1 MVKINKSLIIKVFMY
16 ISFMLGAIVT
26 TFIIYKNINN
36 EFADKFVIGY
46 LIIVFLLVPLYFLFI
61 SILNMRRLNGVEI
74 RKRFLKFI
82 GLFILYS
89 VSILVLDYFFRP
101 SKIDYLRTFSISLSV
116 SYGMSF
122 YDLFKKRK
130 Y

>member
-1 MVKINKSLIIKVFMY
+1 MVRIRKSLIIKVIMY
-16 ISFMLGAIVT
+16 ILFSLGAIVT
-26 TFIIYKNINN
+26 TFIIYKNINS

-74 RKRFLKFI
+74 RRRLLKFI
-82 GLFILYS
+82 GRFILYS
-89 VSILVLDYFFRP
+89 VLILVLDHFFRP
-101 SKIDYLRTFSISLSV
+101 SKIDLLRTCSISLGV

-122 YDLFKKRK
+122 YDLFKKK
-130 Y
+130 EY

>member
-1 MVKINKSLIIKVFMY
+1 MVRIHKSLIIKIFMY
-16 ISFMLGAIVT
+16 ILFILGAIAT

-46 LIIVFLLVPLYFLFI
+46 LIIVLLLAPLYFLFI
-61 SILNMRRLNGVEI
+61 SILNMRRLSGAEI

-82 GLFILYS
+82 CMFILYS

-101 SKIDYLRTFSISLSV
+101 SKIDFLRTCSISLGV

-122 YDLFKKRK
+122 YDLFKKK
-130 Y
+130 KC